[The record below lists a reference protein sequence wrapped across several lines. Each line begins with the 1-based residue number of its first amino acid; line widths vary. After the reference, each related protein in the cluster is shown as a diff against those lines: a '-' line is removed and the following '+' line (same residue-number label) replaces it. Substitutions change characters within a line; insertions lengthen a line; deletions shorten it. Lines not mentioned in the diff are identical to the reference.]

1 MLLYRVPDA
10 EVSHWTNL
18 HWDGFQITAL
28 KCQYSRLHVSWS
40 EVKQPNVEIE
50 DPDLSG
56 SVSRYRL
63 FASWTVGTISGNP
76 TAKGDSSLTPT
87 GSSLTADRLQLG
99 EPSLFGSSSAQCQC
113 GTLPFLVPIGFTL
126 FTGRPHGSQK
136 KKGDLV
142 LYSGDLF
149 PTEARKPPSCPRSHS
164 VNRKGKPTHPS
175 APLVDRCGFTKRLST
190 VHSR

>member
-1 MLLYRVPDA
+1 MAMDVQTKRFHDADGRVEDSSTLSPLRPPRRFGYLMQKSVIGLTSTGMA
-10 EVSHWTNL
+10 
-18 HWDGFQITAL
+18 
-28 KCQYSRLHVSWS
+28 SRSPPS
-40 EVKQPNVEIE
+40 NVNTKIE

-87 GSSLTADRLQLG
+87 GCKTPVDA
-99 EPSLFGSSSAQCQC
+99 
-113 GTLPFLVPIGFTL
+113 TPFLIIS
-126 FTGRPHGSQK
+126 RPHGSKK

>member
-1 MLLYRVPDA
+1 MGNFDPLFFPLPP
-10 EVSHWTNL
+10 
-18 HWDGFQITAL
+18 
-28 KCQYSRLHVSWS
+28 RLWFR
-40 EVKQPNVEIE
+40 K
-50 DPDLSG
+50 G
-56 SVSRYRL
+56 STQGSY
-63 FASWTVGTISGNP
+63 FEAISGVFPYPN
-76 TAKGDSSLTPT
+76 
-87 GSSLTADRLQLG
+87 GS
-99 EPSLFGSSSAQCQC
+99 CKK
-113 GTLPFLVPIGFTL
+113 IGFHIELQINAIGIGWFLLALPPKNRTCEFPRIRL
-126 FTGRPHGSQK
+126 KWRRFAHPLAGREERILRAWSTPWQQE